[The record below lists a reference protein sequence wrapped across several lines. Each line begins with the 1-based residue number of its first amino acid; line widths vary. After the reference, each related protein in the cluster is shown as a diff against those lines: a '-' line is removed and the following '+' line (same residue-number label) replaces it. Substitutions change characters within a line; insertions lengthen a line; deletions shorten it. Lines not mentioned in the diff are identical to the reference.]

1 MDDVVPGTEP
11 ESQADDH
18 STDQAQTESAQQP
31 DSGHEESKA
40 RHGRRLTIMIVA
52 SIILAILSA
61 LIVPPIMYTDA
72 DRAEAEK
79 IEIQVFGLEQ
89 EMKAVE
95 AKIDA
100 LKEALKQQEQQ
111 IGDADRKKM
120 VGVMSRES
128 GLDKDEIEKIF
139 PQLAELKNEIAE
151 LTEDV
156 KKFRDQIAALRKNQP
171 SEESTVALFEAIGV
185 GGEVFLR
192 ALTMMVV
199 PLVIASVMSGILG
212 MGDVRKL
219 GRPGLVA
226 VLYYISTTILAVVV
240 GLVVVNLINPG
251 KSFESDGKKFQQ
263 LDKNSDKHLD
273 LAEFQATVDQFEK
286 TKSKRVFF
294 LRDTDEDGE
303 LSLEEYSGNNVNVEE
318 ADRKKVVG
326 VMSRESGLDKN
337 KIEKIFPQLAKEKE
351 GAAEKGPSM
360 GTIFSNLLLMLFT
373 DNLFAAAA
381 ETQLLPLIVFSIIFA
396 GMLTTLGSKVD
407 DMTGLIAEVN
417 TALMSFVMLL
427 MNLAPIGI
435 FCLVA
440 SRFGEAQAKGEFI
453 QTLSQ
458 TGSFVLTVLV
468 GLSIHLFGTLPL
480 LFWIFKRQNPYH
492 FMRNMSRALLTAF
505 STASSSAT
513 LPVTMECATQQAGVS
528 KRSVDF
534 VLPLGATI
542 NMDGTALYEAAA
554 AIFIA
559 QVFMLTPEGAAFA
572 NTYDPVWT
580 QVVIA
585 VTATLAAI
593 GAAGIPEAGL
603 VTMMIVLNAVGLP
616 LEYVSL
622 IISVD
627 WLLDRFRTATNTF
640 GDAVGAAIVDE
651 TFRD

>member
-1 MDDVVPGTEP
+1 MSDVTSGNEP
-11 ESQADDH
+11 ENQPEDPVA
-18 STDQAQTESAQQP
+18 DQAQTEAAEQP

-72 DRAEAEK
+72 DRAVAEK
-79 IEIQVFGLEQ
+79 IESEIWDLEQ
-89 EMKAVE
+89 KMAVDE
-95 AKIDA
+95 AKINA
-100 LKEALKQQEQQ
+100 LKEALKQQEPPSK
-111 IGDADRKKM
+111 DAADQAR
-120 VGVMSRES
+120 
-128 GLDKDEIEKIF
+128 
-139 PQLAELKNEIAE
+139 AEIAE
-151 LTEDV
+151 LTIKVER
-156 KKFRDQIAALRKNQP
+156 FRKEIAAKREGQP

-226 VLYYISTTILAVVV
+226 ILYYISTTILAVVV
-240 GLVVVNLINPG
+240 GLVVVNLIKPG
-251 KSFESDGKKFQQ
+251 SGFESDEEKFRQ
-263 LDKNSDKHLD
+263 LDTNTDEQLD
-273 LAEFQATVDQFEK
+273 LAEFQAKVDKFEQ
-286 TKSKRVFF
+286 TKSKREFF
-294 LRDTDEDGE
+294 LRDSDEGGE
-303 LSLEEYSGNNVNVEE
+303 LSLEEFRGNNVNVEE
-318 ADRKKVVG
+318 ADRKKMVG
-326 VMSRESGLDKN
+326 AMSRESGLDKN
-337 KIEKIFPQLAKEKE
+337 KIEKIFPQLAKENE
-351 GAAEKGPSM
+351 EAADAGPSM

-373 DNLFAAAA
+373 DNLFASAA
-381 ETQLLPLIVFSIIFA
+381 ETQLLPLIVFSIVFA

-407 DMTGLIAEVN
+407 DMTELITEVN

-559 QVFMLTPEGAAFA
+559 QVFMLSPEGAEFA
-572 NTYDPVWT
+572 SEYGLRT

-651 TFRD
+651 TFDDS